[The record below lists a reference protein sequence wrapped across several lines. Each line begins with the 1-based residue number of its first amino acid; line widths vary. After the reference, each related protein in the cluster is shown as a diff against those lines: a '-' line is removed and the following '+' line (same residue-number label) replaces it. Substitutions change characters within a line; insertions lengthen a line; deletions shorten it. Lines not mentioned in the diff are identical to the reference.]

1 MDMND
6 LLRNQLMDR
15 RHKLESASVVTK
27 ENPEIVRLIN
37 EVDAALTRMD
47 EGTYGLCQVCH
58 EPIEAERLLADPL
71 AQFCLDHLTVSQ
83 QRALEDDLQLASQI
97 QKGLLPKQNVHF
109 GSWKVSYHYEPSGL
123 VSGDYCDLIFSEKG
137 DLYFILGDVSG
148 KGVAASMLMAH
159 LHAMYRTLISFEL
172 PLGKIMERASRIFC
186 ESTLPTHYA
195 TLVIGQ
201 AHPSGKIEMCNA
213 GHLPLLLVSKDKV
226 TEIPATGLPVG
237 VFCDEQFPINMVN
250 LDFGQTLILY
260 SDGLSETRN
269 LQGVEYGTER
279 FSRLVSG
286 FYGLT
291 PEGVI
296 KACLKELQDFRGG
309 VAGKDDLTIMA
320 IRRENP
326 TRYKESNP
334 QLHIMG
340 DSLKQIQS

>member
-1 MDMND
+1 MKTDMNT
-6 LLRNQLMDR
+6 LLRDQLLDR

-27 ENPEIVRLIN
+27 ESPEIARLLE

-58 EPIEAERLLADPL
+58 EPIETERLLADPL

-83 QRALEDDLQLASQI
+83 QRALEEDLKLAAQI

-109 GSWKVSYHYEPSGL
+109 GSWKVSYHYEPLGL

-137 DLYFILGDVSG
+137 DLYFVLGDVSG

-159 LHAMYRTLISFEL
+159 LHAMYRTLVSFEL
-172 PLGKIMERASRIFC
+172 PLDKIMERASRIFC

-201 AHPSGKIEMCNA
+201 ALDSGEMKICNA
-213 GHLPLLLVSKDKV
+213 GHLPLLLISKDKV
-226 TEIPATGLPVG
+226 SEIPATGLPVG
-237 VFCDEQFPINMVN
+237 VFCDEQFPTSTVS
-250 LDFGQTLILY
+250 LDPGQTLILY
-260 SDGLSETRN
+260 SDGFSETRD

-279 FSRLVSG
+279 LRRLVGG

-296 KACLKELQDFRGG
+296 EACLKDLRDFRGG
-309 VAGKDDLTIMA
+309 VSGKDDLTIMA
-320 IRRENP
+320 IRREGS
-326 TRYKESNP
+326 TRYKESK
-334 QLHIMG
+334 
-340 DSLKQIQS
+340 S

>member
-1 MDMND
+1 MKTDMNT
-6 LLRNQLMDR
+6 LLRDQLLDR

-27 ENPEIVRLIN
+27 ESPEIARLLE

-58 EPIEAERLLADPL
+58 EPIETERLLADPL

-83 QRALEDDLQLASQI
+83 QRALEEDLKLAAQI

-109 GSWKVSYHYEPSGL
+109 GSWKVSYHYEPLGL

-137 DLYFILGDVSG
+137 DLYFVLGDVSG

-159 LHAMYRTLISFEL
+159 LHAMYRTLVSFEL
-172 PLGKIMERASRIFC
+172 PLDKIMERASRIFC

-201 AHPSGKIEMCNA
+201 ALDSGEMKICNA
-213 GHLPLLLVSKDKV
+213 GHLPLLLISKDKV
-226 TEIPATGLPVG
+226 SEIPATGLPVG
-237 VFCDEQFPINMVN
+237 VFCDEQFPTSTVS
-250 LDFGQTLILY
+250 LDPGQTLILY
-260 SDGLSETRN
+260 SDGFSETRD
-269 LQGVEYGTER
+269 LRGVEYGTER
-279 FSRLVSG
+279 LRRLVGG

-296 KACLKELQDFRGG
+296 EACLKDLRDFRGG
-309 VAGKDDLTIMA
+309 VSGKDDLTIMA
-320 IRRENP
+320 IRREGS
-326 TRYKESNP
+326 TRYKESK
-334 QLHIMG
+334 
-340 DSLKQIQS
+340 S